1 MKMKL
6 KLMVVKDDKG
16 KEEKFVRHGKM
27 NIKSMYVVAVID
39 IINCVV
45 LMCNRNMVGALS
57 FLFLSFVLFM
67 LGRNW
72 ERENMLLEI
81 IEDVIKETNDKI
93 VEDDKSDIS

>member
-1 MKMKL
+1 MKM
-6 KLMVVKDDKG
+6 KLMVVKYDKG
-16 KEEKFVRHGKM
+16 KEEKFVRHSKM

-39 IINCVV
+39 IINCIV

-72 ERENMLLEI
+72 ERENLLLEI
-81 IEDVIKETNDKI
+81 IEDVVKETNDKI
-93 VEDDKSDIS
+93 VEDDKSDIT